1 MKKLMFGALACVAFA
16 FSGFASNEVMKEE
29 KVVKI
34 DEVKS
39 LDFEKEEFAVTPC
52 NFTINIVDQNGNII
66 KTKKYTNVN
75 PSPFKDCK
83 EAGEFLAKKLNGVIK
98 S

>member
-1 MKKLMFGALACVAFA
+1 MFSALACVAFA
-16 FSGFASNEVMKEE
+16 FSGFASNEVVNEE

-34 DEVKS
+34 DEEKG
-39 LDFEKEEFAVTPC
+39 LDIEKEEFAVIPC
-52 NFTINIVDQNGNII
+52 NFTINTVDQNGKII

-83 EAGEFLAKKLNGVIK
+83 EAGEFLAKKHCRRIRN
-98 S
+98 